1 MLLLTRRVGEVIMI
15 GDEVA
20 VRVLG
25 VNGNQVRLGIDAP
38 RTVPVHRLEVFER
51 IQREEQATRSE
62 SEGRSLGYGD
72 QAEEGRFPSLAA

>member
-38 RTVPVHRLEVFER
+38 KTVPVHRLEVFER
-51 IQREEQATRSE
+51 IQREEQVTSSVAAFDRTRSRE
-62 SEGRSLGYGD
+62 SGSAG
-72 QAEEGRFPSLAA
+72 AA